1 MNSAKDNAR
10 KTNAMT
16 MNKQISQIR
25 ALGGSIGDG
34 PSNQIDTTNM
44 NTVIKSLTNNL
55 NVAGITFSLEPK
67 PIADDYELI
76 AGSDNSPK
84 IVQAKLL
91 VKQ

>member
-1 MNSAKDNAR
+1 
-10 KTNAMT
+10 
-16 MNKQISQIR
+16 
-25 ALGGSIGDG
+25 
-34 PSNQIDTTNM
+34 M

-67 PIADDYELI
+67 PIADDYELV